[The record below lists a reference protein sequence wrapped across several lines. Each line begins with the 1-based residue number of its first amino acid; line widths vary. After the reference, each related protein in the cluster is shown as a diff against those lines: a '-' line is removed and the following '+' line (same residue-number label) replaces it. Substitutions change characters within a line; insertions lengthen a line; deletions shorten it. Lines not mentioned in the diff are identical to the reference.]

1 MFAHLCSGGGIVL
14 PSVSAVGVEHRA
26 PFGRRR
32 RVCLEGRFASG
43 VSFLRRA
50 DGTDTSIVHLH
61 LQPTPGIPFF
71 IRGKNPTDNVASNY
85 ISTAVDPAFRDFA
98 WMIAKHESRTWSANG
113 QRVYNQFNPRG
124 SIQEHPMK
132 GENEIKDST
141 VVTNWGWGICQIDRG
156 PTGTVS
162 RIVYDWRHNVDEMN
176 SVLREK
182 RAIYRTLVGY
192 YRQTYQNDS
201 SVYWVEP
208 DALVTNVNGIAVSAE
223 KWAVMT
229 LYNGSK
235 GLPAPEIGAFGVQ
248 KTPLV
253 FDPETS
259 TWRFHTNSKNYVPN
273 VLQSAGLTEVE

>member
-1 MFAHLCSGGGIVL
+1 MDLERGGYRPNDIDTRTLVTNVVRGANGYDITAAFTNEVIGGR
-14 PSVSAVGVEHRA
+14 VSLQAQ
-26 PFGRRR
+26 
-32 RVCLEGRFASG
+32 
-43 VSFLRRA
+43 VSN
-50 DGTDTSIVHLH
+50 TVVKT
-61 LQPTPGIPFF
+61 IPFF